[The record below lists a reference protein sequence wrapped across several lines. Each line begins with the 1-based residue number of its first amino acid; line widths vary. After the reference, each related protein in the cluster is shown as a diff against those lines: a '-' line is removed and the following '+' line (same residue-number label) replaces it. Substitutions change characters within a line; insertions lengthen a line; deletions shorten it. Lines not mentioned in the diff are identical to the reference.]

1 MQNDIITVLFIGDI
15 FGRPGREVVKEFLI
29 SNREKFD
36 VVIANCENASSGK
49 GLTPNNLEELLS
61 CGIDVLTSGNHI
73 WNKKEII
80 PYLNKDYPLLRPLNY
95 PKEAPG
101 KGSIVFT
108 TKENVKIGLV
118 NLQGRVFMQAI
129 DCPFRVGYEEILKLK
144 QMTNII
150 IVDFHA
156 EATSEKTALGYYL
169 DGLITALIGTHTH
182 VQTNDAKILPKGTA
196 YITDAGMSG
205 PYESIIG
212 VEVDTIISTYLVG
225 VPKRFDV
232 AKSDLSQLDYVIIE
246 IDVKS
251 GKALSITK
259 KHELFKRK

>member
-1 MQNDIITVLFIGDI
+1 MQNNVITVLFIGDI
-15 FGRPGREVVKEFLI
+15 FGRSGREVVKEFLS
-29 SNREKFD
+29 SNKGKFD

-80 PYLNKDYPLLRPLNY
+80 QYLNKDYPLLRPLNY

-144 QMTNII
+144 QITNII

-169 DGLITALIGTHTH
+169 DGLITALLGTHTH

-212 VEVDTIISTYLVG
+212 VDVDTIISTYLTG

-232 AKSDLSQLDYVIIE
+232 AKSDLSQIDYVIIE
-246 IDVKS
+246 IDLKS
-251 GKALSITK
+251 GKALSITN
-259 KHELFKRK
+259 KHELFNRK